1 MTKLKVNNCNSGWD
15 NANYRNIYEYVRI
28 YIANSGRNEDVGKV
42 TCDVTAAFLVGAGT
56 RGGAQAAAEYIA
68 KSPVSL
74 GPLFALSFV
83 ECEPQTKVTLAR
95 RQWLDI

>member
-1 MTKLKVNNCNSGWD
+1 MPFEM
-15 NANYRNIYEYVRI
+15 YEHVRI
-28 YIANSGRNEDVGKV
+28 YIAGVLQMRKERKV
-42 TCDVTAAFLVGAGT
+42 TCDVTEAFLVGAGT

-83 ECEPQTKVTLAR
+83 ECSPQAKVILAR